1 MAAFWEKNKEGFSKQ
16 FSERSKQVWDR
27 FFRCLNFD
35 FNDKR
40 NRGAVAAR
48 GVSRR
53 APERR
58 APQGGRGS
66 HSLLKETRINV
77 SWGQVGG
84 HQAATVRTPMLL
96 HHGKSISS
104 RI

>member
-1 MAAFWEKNKEGFSKQ
+1 MGPPGSWERQLCLRDTNIFAYGRVWGKNKEDFPKQ
-16 FSERSKQVWDR
+16 FSERSKRVWDR

-35 FNDKR
+35 FNEKR

-58 APQGGRGS
+58 APQGGVG
-66 HSLLKETRINV
+66 RI
-77 SWGQVGG
+77 
-84 HQAATVRTPMLL
+84 LC
-96 HHGKSISS
+96 
-104 RI
+104 